1 MFRTIRETAMAPIP
15 WYFDV
20 ISPFAYL
27 QLEWL
32 LRDWPGIELEP
43 RPVVLGAVLSHHGQL
58 GPAEIEGKREFTYRY
73 VIWRGNELGIP
84 IRFPPRHPFN
94 PLAALR
100 LIVAAGVSTSAVL
113 RVFRHIWAEGR
124 GGETAAELELP
135 GRDLGID
142 DVAAAISQPAI
153 KLSLKASTEA
163 ALVDGVFGVPTLVVH
178 GERYFG
184 QDATAFALAA
194 LERPQLLQEGEYAR
208 LATIP
213 IGVRRD
219 RVM

>member
-1 MFRTIRETAMAPIP
+1 MAAIP

-32 LRDWPGIELEP
+32 TRQRPDLSLEP
-43 RPVVLGAVLSHHGQL
+43 RPLVLGAVLSHHGQL

-73 VIWRGNELGIP
+73 VIWRAQELGVP

-100 LIVAAGVSTSAVL
+100 LIVAAGADTASVQ
-113 RVFRHIWAEGR
+113 RVFRHIWRDGRAAE
-124 GGETAAELELP
+124 TVAELEPLA
-135 GRDLGID
+135 REFGID
-142 DVAAAISQPAI
+142 DTAAAISQPAV
-153 KLSLKASTEA
+153 KAGLKASTDA
-163 ALVDGVFGVPTLVVH
+163 ALANGVFGVPTLVVH
-178 GERYFG
+178 GHPFFG
-184 QDATAFALAA
+184 QDATAFALAV

-208 LATIP
+208 LSAIP
-213 IGVRRD
+213 VGVRRE
-219 RVM
+219 RAS